1 MYDRVLRRKG
11 KSRGQEVTRVEVRGK
26 FKGAA
31 LIGSPSFIAF
41 TIVPAV
47 VVGPAENG
55 QSSQLFSDANAKVL
69 SFLQHPGSKP
79 SRCSACAS
87 LLKRSVC
94 LLSYFDYDEEVSSND
109 LWSCGSAFI
118 SGLPRS

>member
-55 QSSQLFSDANAKVL
+55 QSSQLFSDANGGSAHVLPAVAKKHISPALLVRL
-69 SFLQHPGSKP
+69 SGKTSFIPTKQ
-79 SRCSACAS
+79 
-87 LLKRSVC
+87 RSVFSRIQWC
-94 LLSYFDYDEEVSSND
+94 AVEEIVR
-109 LWSCGSAFI
+109 F
-118 SGLPRS
+118 